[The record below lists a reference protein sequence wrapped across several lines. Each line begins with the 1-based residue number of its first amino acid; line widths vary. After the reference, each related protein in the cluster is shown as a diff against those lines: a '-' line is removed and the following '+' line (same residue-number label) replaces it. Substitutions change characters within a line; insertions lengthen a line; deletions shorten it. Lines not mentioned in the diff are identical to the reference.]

1 MPRFCLCCVLFC
13 ALVAGACQS
22 NTSSTTSTPTAT
34 APPAAALP
42 PVEPLLKK
50 VATQDG
56 AADSTADMRLT
67 VEGADGKRA
76 QLDFRL
82 QRKYEPEQYS
92 TFLTV
97 SAPREETDKA
107 LLAVERPGKP
117 TEVFTYLAGMK
128 KLGRLSSSNLLSFR
142 DHKVTVQELLGLE
155 LGQYRPTGGERVTD
169 GGEALLKYTLQ
180 APPELALAYRQ
191 IGAYF
196 RESDQAPAKF
206 ELFDERNK
214 LQKTMR
220 IEEVKKIEGRQTI
233 TRVSIIDHAQNRQSR
248 LDTRSIKYDGKLA
261 AKIFTEQNL
270 IDWTSGASRRL
281 LE

>member
-1 MPRFCLCCVLFC
+1 LFC

-22 NTSSTTSTPTAT
+22 NTSPTTSTPTAT

-50 VATQDG
+50 VATLDG

-155 LGQYRPTGGERVTD
+155 LGAYRSTGGERITD

-191 IGAYF
+191 IIAYF
-196 RESDQAPAKF
+196 RESDQTPARF
-206 ELFDERNK
+206 ELFDDRNK